1 MWLRGY
7 LATMDEARY
16 QKLLSWGSDNFYPSA
31 SRDKKT
37 SIKDF
42 SNEWEKELTR
52 KNKTGDQV
60 INTAETATLV
70 GRVYL
75 SRKQGRL
82 RFLQLKDITG
92 TIQLFVLKTPETEEL
107 FDKFDSIDI
116 GDIMEVSG
124 HPMLTKTGQF
134 SLYVI
139 SINPLVK
146 NLVGMNKW
154 DTVEDPEKK
163 YRNRHIDL
171 AENECSKQVFMA
183 RAAIISFIRRYL
195 EDDDFIEVETPILT
209 TARTGA
215 NAKAFETHHNAFDM
229 DMYLRVA
236 PELYLKKCLVGGFER
251 VFEIGK
257 NFRNEGVS
265 SRHNPEFTSVEFY
278 ESYATYHDMIARAKE
293 IISGI
298 ALMMDDKFPMFQRD
312 FNPYTSAVVTML
324 DATKAAMQK
333 RNISFPEEL
342 TGEVLFKLF
351 EQHAEPFLV
360 EDYQEEGKPI
370 PVFIVDYPI
379 EVSPLAKTKKD
390 TVGTNLV
397 LTERFELYINGI
409 EIANA
414 FSELN
419 DPRDQE
425 ERFNKQVEIRK
436 SHSGGVE
443 ASEAMDACPSF
454 VEALEFGL
462 GPCVGAGFGCD
473 RLVSVFTGANSIK
486 DVILFPTMK

>member
-1 MWLRGY
+1 
-7 LATMDEARY
+7 MDEARY

-42 SNEWEKELTR
+42 TNEWKLELAR

-60 INTAETATLV
+60 IHIEETVTLA
-70 GRVYL
+70 GRIYL

-82 RFLQLKDITG
+82 RFLQLKDISG
-92 TIQLFVLKTPETEEL
+92 TVQLFVLKTPETEEL
-107 FDKFDSIDI
+107 FNKFDSIDI
-116 GDIMEVSG
+116 GDIVEVSG
-124 HPMLTKTGQF
+124 HPMLTKTGEF
-134 SLYVI
+134 SLFVS

-171 AENECSKQVFMA
+171 AENDSSKQVFMA

-209 TARTGA
+209 TAKTGA

-236 PELYLKKCLVGGFER
+236 PELYLKKCLVGGFEK

-278 ESYATYHDMIARAKE
+278 EAYANYLDMIERAKE

-298 ALMMDDKFPMFQRD
+298 ALMMDDKFPMFQRS
-312 FNPYTSAVVTML
+312 FNPYAFAVVSMFE
-324 DATKAAMQK
+324 ATKAATQK

-360 EDYQEEGKPI
+360 EDYQEEGKSV
-370 PVFIVDYPI
+370 PVFIIDYPI

-390 TVGTNLV
+390 TLGTNLV
-397 LTERFELYINGI
+397 LTERFELYVNGI

-425 ERFNKQVEIRK
+425 ERFNKQAEIKK
-436 SHSGGVE
+436 SHSGGLE
-443 ASEAMDACPSF
+443 AAEAMDGCPSYL
-454 VEALEFGL
+454 EALEFGL
-462 GPCVGAGFGCD
+462 APAGGFGMGID
-473 RLVSVFTGANSIK
+473 RLFCAFTGLPSIK
-486 DVILFPTMK
+486 DAILFPTMK